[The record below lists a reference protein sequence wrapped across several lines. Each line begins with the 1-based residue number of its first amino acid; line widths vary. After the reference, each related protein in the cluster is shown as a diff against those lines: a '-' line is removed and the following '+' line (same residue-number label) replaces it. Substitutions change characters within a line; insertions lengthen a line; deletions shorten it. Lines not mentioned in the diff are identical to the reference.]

1 MRRRGSVNV
10 RFAPKA
16 TEVLRERPMQRLG
29 TDKCLRIGASDTQAE
44 GSMTWMIFLV
54 AFNGTLFQPL
64 NDLPTFQSAEACD
77 NFIAL
82 LNYKGDDRTRM
93 ICVPR

>member
-1 MRRRGSVNV
+1 
-10 RFAPKA
+10 
-16 TEVLRERPMQRLG
+16 
-29 TDKCLRIGASDTQAE
+29 
-44 GSMTWMIFLV
+44 MTWMIFLV

-64 NDLPTFQSAEACD
+64 TDLPIFQSAEACY

-82 LNYKGDDRTRM
+82 LNHKEDDRTRM